1 MMAKRKCPVN
11 IRCYET
17 AIWLW
22 QVSLLMAEPDLR
34 LSNRLRQ
41 CLLSEW
47 VDRCPPSCLIPF
59 FRVCVHSTQ
68 ICPCGSLVLLFFH
81 MTCVSRCYFPTK
93 VEAPS
98 VGRPETLWD
107 EWHWRD
113 LILACPASCWEWS
126 VSSVFV
132 SLLKSHIPQRD
143 HLLVQLRSHGFPLAG
158 EHGTPDYGSV
168 TS

>member
-1 MMAKRKCPVN
+1 MMAKRKCLVN

-81 MTCVSRCYFPTK
+81 ICKLFLALLYFFFSFIFFGLLSSDRWSWVAGSHQCVCVHQTGMEDNIPHPDPWPAWCVSCTW
-93 VEAPS
+93 S
-98 VGRPETLWD
+98 GRTGGWT
-107 EWHWRD
+107 
-113 LILACPASCWEWS
+113 
-126 VSSVFV
+126 
-132 SLLKSHIPQRD
+132 
-143 HLLVQLRSHGFPLAG
+143 
-158 EHGTPDYGSV
+158 GTER
-168 TS
+168 

>member
-1 MMAKRKCPVN
+1 
-11 IRCYET
+11 
-17 AIWLW
+17 
-22 QVSLLMAEPDLR
+22 MAEPDLR

-113 LILACPASCWEWS
+113 LILHVPLLAGNE
-126 VSSVFV
+126 VFPV
-132 SLLKSHIPQRD
+132 SLSLSLSRVISPQRD
-143 HLLVQLRSHGFPLAG
+143 HLLVQLRSHGFPFGWRAWDSWIMVLLA
-158 EHGTPDYGSV
+158 S
-168 TS
+168 